1 MNAASSL
8 SPVDLVLLR
17 RSIAVA
23 KSAREHGNHP
33 FGAVLGDSAGNILVE
48 AENTVVTGCDCT
60 GHAETN
66 LMRLVSA
73 KVKPERLAGCTF
85 FASTEPCP
93 MCSGAMFWGG
103 IRRVVYGL
111 GQAGLYGLTG
121 DSPHKLPLSCRD
133 VLSHGARATE
143 VIGPALEDE
152 ARVVHVGFW

>member
-1 MNAASSL
+1 MNASPSL
-8 SPVDLVLLR
+8 SSTDLVLLR

-33 FGAVLGDSAGNILVE
+33 FGAVLGDSSANILVE

-73 KVKPERLAGCTF
+73 KVASERLASYTVY
-85 FASTEPCP
+85 ASTEPCP

-103 IRRVVYGL
+103 IRRLVYGL
-111 GQAGLYGLTG
+111 SQGGLYGLTPE
-121 DSPHKLPLSCRD
+121 SPHKLPLSCRE
-133 VLSHGARATE
+133 VLRHGARATE

-152 ARVVHVGFW
+152 ARVVHLGFW